1 MTAKR
6 LLEQALQ
13 LRSPE
18 RFLLLEGLLESL
30 DHPDQ
35 TCDAIWAEEAEKR
48 LTAYRDGRVKSHS
61 YEEVFGE
68 THA

>member
-13 LRSPE
+13 LRSSE

-30 DHPDQ
+30 DYPDK

-48 LTAYRDGRVKSHS
+48 LTAYRDGRVKTHS
-61 YEEVFGE
+61 YEAVFGE
-68 THA
+68 TRA